1 VEVYALRPHDF
12 GTFVAE
18 VPAPMGIGT
27 VELADGSSVKGF
39 LCETFALEGAEDIT
53 AFGGWRAWQKRPC

>member
-1 VEVYALRPHDF
+1 MEVYALSPKDF

-39 LCETFALEGAEDIT
+39 LCETYALKGAEDIT
-53 AFGGWRAWQKRPC
+53 AFGGWRAWQNRS

>member
-1 VEVYALRPHDF
+1 MEVYALTAEDF

-39 LCETFALEGAEDIT
+39 LCEAFALEGAEDIT
-53 AFGGWRAWQKRPC
+53 AFGGWRAWRDR